1 VNINLKGKLMDFD
14 TPVIMGILNI
24 TPDSFY
30 AGSRITDISEAEET
44 IAKMFYEGARII
56 DIGAMSSRPGAII
69 LDTEEEWSRLQPIL
83 NLVSSEFSANY
94 FSLDTINSEIAR
106 RAVADF
112 GIDIINDIS
121 AGNLDSAMFETI
133 AELQVPYIIMHMR
146 GTPETMQK
154 NTVYDSLTGDII
166 FYFSEKMKRL
176 NALGVN
182 DIIVDPGFG
191 FSKTVKQNFELL
203 SKFEDFK
210 IFELPILAG
219 LSRKSMIWK
228 TLNITQDEALNGT
241 TALNMLAL
249 TKGANIL
256 RVHDVK
262 EAKEVVDLFVAMG
275 EKV

>member
-1 VNINLKGKLMDFD
+1 MNINLKGRLMNFD
-14 TPVIMGILNI
+14 TPLIMGILNI

-30 AGSRITDISEAEET
+30 AGSRITDISEAEEKIT
-44 IAKMFYEGARII
+44 SMFYDGARII

-83 NLVSSEFSANY
+83 NLVSSKFSANY

-106 RAVADF
+106 RAVSDF

-203 SKFEDFK
+203 NKFEDFK

-262 EAKEVVDLFVAMG
+262 ETKEVVDLFVAMG